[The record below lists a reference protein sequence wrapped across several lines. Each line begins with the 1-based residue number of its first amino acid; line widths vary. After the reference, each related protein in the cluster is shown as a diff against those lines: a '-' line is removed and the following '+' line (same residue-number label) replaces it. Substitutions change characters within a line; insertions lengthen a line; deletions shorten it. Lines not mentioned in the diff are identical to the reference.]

1 MITILP
7 LARKDLASGFAFYE
21 SQEPGLGSFFME
33 SLFSDIDSL
42 KLYAGI
48 HPKVFNYHRFLAK
61 RFTLPFITQMK
72 RERFWLR
79 PFLTA
84 AATRYSSDV
93 NLKGRSVSTLM
104 RWTSK

>member
-7 LARKDLASGFAFYE
+7 SARKDLASGFAFYE

-48 HPKVFNYHRFLAK
+48 HPKVFNYYRFLSK
-61 RFTLPFITQMK
+61 RFPYAIYYSNEAGMVLVKAILDCRRDPAF
-72 RERFWLR
+72 
-79 PFLTA
+79 
-84 AATRYSSDV
+84 TRRQLES
-93 NLKGRSVSTLM
+93 
-104 RWTSK
+104 